1 MNSAVEHL
9 AMLLRKLPGV
19 GFKRA
24 REMAE
29 FMLKQPSSYRKELID
44 AIESLEQ
51 VRLCKECFYYAEPG
65 NDLCYICSDDDR
77 DRSVI
82 CVVEDTES
90 VDKIEETGTYNGLY
104 HVLWSVVDMKK
115 GIMPDPEKVD
125 KLMDRLSKDDVR
137 EVILAMSATTEG
149 EITAEYIAQEIRNR
163 GIDVKITTLARGISV
178 GTEINFA
185 SPETL
190 ARALEGRVELQ
201 DDKDY

>member
-1 MNSAVEHL
+1 MNSVVEHL
-9 AMLLRKLPGV
+9 AMLLRKMPGV

-29 FMLKQPSSYRKELID
+29 YMLKESPTYRKELIE
-44 AIESLEQ
+44 AIEALDR
-51 VRLCKECFYYAEPG
+51 VKLCTECFYYAEPG
-65 NDLCYICSDDDR
+65 KDLCHICSDDSR

-90 VDKIEETGTYNGLY
+90 VDRIEETGAYRGLY
-104 HVLWSVVDMKK
+104 HVLWGIVDMKK
-115 GIMPDPEKVD
+115 GKMPDPDKVE
-125 KLMDRLSKDDVR
+125 KLMERLSREEVK

-149 EITAEYIAQEIRNR
+149 EITADYIAEEIRDR

-178 GTEINFA
+178 GTEITFA

-190 ARALEGRVELQ
+190 AKAIEGRVEV
-201 DDKDY
+201 DEDKGY

>member
-1 MNSAVEHL
+1 MNSTVEKL
-9 AMLLRKLPGV
+9 AMLLRRFPGI

-29 FMLKQPSSYRKELID
+29 FLLKENPSFRQELVETIKELD
-44 AIESLEQ
+44 E
-51 VRLCKECFYYAEPG
+51 VKLCKNCFYYAEPG
-65 NDLCYICSDDDR
+65 KDLCYICSSPSR

-90 VDKIEETGTYNGLY
+90 VDRIEETGAYTGLY
-104 HVLWSVVDMKK
+104 HVLWGIVDMKK
-115 GIMPDPEKVD
+115 GQMPDPEKVER
-125 KLMDRLSKDDVR
+125 LMQRLSTGEVK

-149 EITAEYIAQEIRNR
+149 ELTAEYIADEIRER

-178 GTEINFA
+178 GTEITFA

-190 ARALEGRVELQ
+190 ARAIEGRVSM
-201 DDKDY
+201 DD